1 MNHQVV
7 NRVLSATLSLACGV
21 AASGCGGAQH
31 GRDEHHNAAQD
42 DHGAVS
48 LGLAEALPIAAAEY
62 PTGIAVE
69 AEWDTEK
76 KLADHPM
83 LEVEFLVDGKM
94 EEVFVCPH
102 RGVVVKKLTE
112 EIKAEDQ
119 ATYAALPAAM
129 QAANANLAVA
139 IEKAFG
145 TYPKEQVMEVEF
157 ALVDGRL
164 VVEVETAA
172 KPGAE
177 GTKHKHDAQT
187 WALIP

>member
-1 MNHQVV
+1 MKQQVV
-7 NRVLSATLSLACGV
+7 NRVLSAAFAVGCGMAV
-21 AASGCGGAQH
+21 SGCGGAQQGH
-31 GRDEHHNAAQD
+31 DEHHGAAEHA
-42 DHGAVS
+42 HGAVS

-129 QAANANLAVA
+129 QAANANLQAA

-157 ALVDGRL
+157 TLVDGRL

-172 KPGAE
+172 KAGAE

-187 WALIP
+187 WAVIP